1 MFIPIESSF
10 ALSIRNDSELF
21 DYAWSR
27 KVVIVSP
34 STLLATLRT
43 VESIWKMDKQN
54 KNTIEIADKAG
65 KLYDKFVGFYTDL
78 MAVEKNLDRTSSSL
92 VDAMKKLKVG
102 TGDLIG
108 KVQELKTLGAKA
120 KKSLPESLLGE
131 DDN

>member
-1 MFIPIESSF
+1 MQAGTEAYFPQFFTGTHVKSF
-10 ALSIRNDSELF
+10 EI
-21 DYAWSR
+21 
-27 KVVIVSP
+27 
-34 STLLATLRT
+34 
-43 VESIWKMDKQN
+43 
-54 KNTIEIADKAG
+54 TIEIADKAG